1 MKKFMTMLCLAALAM
16 LGFQAM
22 GQTIYITK
30 TSVGNIWAWDASGD
44 YFSGW
49 PGPAINTLETAT
61 VNGTE
66 YYTFT
71 YTHENRANAGLVFNE
86 NGAPQ
91 TGNLEPQDGK
101 LYNYTGGTTVEVT
114 DFEGNVEP
122 VEESLALRGSF
133 NDWGMTAM
141 TKGEDGMWTITQAME
156 AGAEFKFYNE
166 NAQWIGGEA
175 NGKFVVTQEQVA
187 EGTELALAIPGN
199 NFQIPVEGEWTLTVN
214 RDSMNVVIAGEWV
227 DPIVEPATVYIL
239 GEVNNNGG
247 WFANVGTEMA
257 TEDGIT
263 YTATITTLGENKA
276 EDEEIGYSYFSFTTE
291 LAEDNDE
298 GAWDYIAP
306 YRFGAVSEGDFLVTN
321 EQLGNAISLTKENGQ
336 ALKIE
341 AGMYKLTLNLAE
353 MTLVIKK
360 SAANGDVTGDGHVD
374 VDDLN
379 MVINMILELS
389 PKDLNADLNGDGL
402 VDIDDVNAIINMI
415 LSE

>member
-1 MKKFMTMLCLAALAM
+1 MNVVIA
-16 LGFQAM
+16 GEWPEEPVVEQAM
-22 GQTIYITK
+22 YLI
-30 TSVGNIWAWDASGD
+30 
-44 YFSGW
+44 
-49 PGPAINTLETAT
+49 
-61 VNGTE
+61 
-66 YYTFT
+66 
-71 YTHENRANAGLVFNE
+71 
-86 NGAPQ
+86 
-91 TGNLEPQDGK
+91 
-101 LYNYTGGTTVEVT
+101 
-114 DFEGNVEP
+114 
-122 VEESLALRGSF
+122 GSF
-133 NDWGMTAM
+133 NEWSDSTKIAM
-141 TKGEDGMWTITQAME
+141 TKGENGLWTVKQAM
-156 AGAEFKFYNE
+156 AADAEFKFVDEAGKWY
-166 NAQWIGGEA
+166 GGVSEG
-175 NGKFVVTQEQVA
+175 NFVVTKEQVA